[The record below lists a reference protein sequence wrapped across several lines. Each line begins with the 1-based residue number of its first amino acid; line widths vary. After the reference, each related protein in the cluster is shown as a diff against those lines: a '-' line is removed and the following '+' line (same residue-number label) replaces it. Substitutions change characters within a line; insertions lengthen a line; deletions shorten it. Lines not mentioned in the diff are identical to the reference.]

1 MKKVWEKPELV
12 VLVRGKPEESVLASC
27 KGGGVIAAV
36 ITGKGSCY
44 VLDTCSKCSAI
55 VTT

>member
-12 VLVRGKPEESVLASC
+12 VLVRGKTEESVLASC

>member
-27 KGGGVIAAV
+27 KGGSILVASNS
-36 ITGKGSCY
+36 GKDLCCN
-44 VLDTCSKCSAI
+44 LNQCSKCSA
-55 VTT
+55 VTTT